1 MMPDNNELDDL
12 EDFFLAA
19 ENDDPEALDAAAES
33 VTGSGQGGS
42 GNGASSPASQTPLAS
57 YTNTPLPD
65 VNKLYKHPKSPKTR
79 ETSRFIAVEPNS
91 TYAGDD
97 PFVLVPQS
105 IASSLPWWAW
115 ATIAMVILV
124 IFSVIVLMPEAQ
136 LSSLTARLSDNSST
150 SQAAMR
156 QLILRGDDRTVEK
169 LYELAASSN
178 DTIETRLRAVDTLSL
193 IRDPAAERALLRL
206 ELASSTDARVRQHA
220 IAARR
225 QRESSTMPQINR

>member
-1 MMPDNNELDDL
+1 MPNNNEPDDL
-12 EDFFLAA
+12 EAFFLAA

-33 VTGSGQGGS
+33 VAGAVQ
-42 GNGASSPASQTPLAS
+42 NGDSAASQPPTAS
-57 YTNTPLPD
+57 YSNTPLPD
-65 VNKLYKHPKSPKTR
+65 VTKLYKQPRNRKGKDSEK
-79 ETSRFIAVEPNS
+79 FVAIEPGN

-115 ATIAMVILV
+115 AAMALVIAV
-124 IFSVIVLMPEAQ
+124 IFSVIVFMPEAQ
-136 LSSLTARLSDNSST
+136 LSSLTARLSDNSNTSS

-169 LYELAASSN
+169 LYELAASSS
-178 DTIETRLRAVDTLSL
+178 DSIETRLRAVDTLSL
-193 IRDPAAERALLRL
+193 IRDPSAERALLRL

-225 QRESSTMPQINR
+225 QRESSAMPPINR